1 MLATKRNPFGRVD
14 LEVTAMG
21 FGAAPIGNFLKPIT
35 EETSKA
41 MIDAAYEA
49 GLSYYDTAPM
59 YGHGLSE
66 LRIGHG
72 LRWRDRDSVVISSKV
87 GRLLKPTPR
96 RQIDFTPWVNAGAF
110 ECVFDYSYDGVMRS
124 FEDSLQ
130 RLALER
136 IDIAFIHDC
145 DVFTH
150 GRDQQKIHFKTAM
163 EGAWKAL
170 EKLRSEGH
178 LKAIG
183 VGVNE
188 WQVCHQALV
197 ERDFDCF
204 LLAGRYTLLEQEA
217 LDDFLPLCV
226 ERGAAV
232 VIGGGYNSGILATGA
247 VPGAKYNYS
256 PAPEPIMKKVAAME
270 TVCRAHNVSLAAAA
284 LQFVLA
290 HPAVPTIIPGT
301 RAVDQLNQNLDLI
314 NAPIPADFWAELKKE
329 GLLRDDAPVP
339 A

>member
-49 GLSYYDTAPM
+49 GLNYYDTAPM

-150 GRDQQKIHFKTAM
+150 GEDQQRVHFKTAM
-163 EGAWKAL
+163 DGAWKAL

-301 RAVDQLNQNLDLI
+301 RTVDQLNQNLDLI

>member
-1 MLATKRNPFGRVD
+1 MLATAKRKFGRVD

-41 MIDAAYEA
+41 MIDAAYDA
-49 GLSYYDTAPM
+49 GLTYYDTAPM

-66 LRIGHG
+66 LRVGQG
-72 LRWRDRDSVVISSKV
+72 LRWRDRDSVVISTKV
-87 GRLLKPTPR
+87 GRILKPTPR
-96 RQIDFTPWVNAGAF
+96 KEVDFTPWVDAAPF
-110 ECVFDYSYDGVMRS
+110 TCAFDYSYDGVMRS

-136 IDIAFIHDC
+136 IDIAFIHDV

-150 GRDQQKIHFKTAM
+150 GEDQQKIHFRTAM
-163 EGAWKAL
+163 DGAWKAL
-170 EKLRSEGH
+170 EELRAGGLVTS
-178 LKAIG
+178 IG
-183 VGVNE
+183 LGVNE
-188 WQVCHQALV
+188 WQVCHQALI
-197 ERDFDCF
+197 ERDFDSF
-204 LLAGRYTLLEQEA
+204 LLAGRYTLLEHDA

-247 VPGAKYNYS
+247 VAGAKYNYS
-256 PAPEPIMKKVAAME
+256 PAPEEIMTKVAAME
-270 TVCRAHNVSLAAAA
+270 AVCKRYGVSLPAAA

-290 HPAVPTIIPGT
+290 HPAVATIVPGT
-301 RAVDQLNQNLDLI
+301 RTVQQLEQNLDLI
-314 NAPIPADFWAELKKE
+314 DTAIPVDFWAELKSK
-329 GLLRDDAPVP
+329 GLLREDAPTP
-339 A
+339 R

>member
-1 MLATKRNPFGRVD
+1 MLATRRQQFGRVD

-21 FGAAPIGNFLKPIT
+21 FGAAPIGNFLKPIS
-35 EETSKA
+35 EETSDA
-41 MIDAAYEA
+41 MIAAAYEA
-49 GLSYYDTAPM
+49 GLNYYDTAPM

-66 LRIGHG
+66 LRIGQG
-72 LRWRDRDSVVISSKV
+72 LRWRDRDSVVVSTKV

-96 RQIDFTPWVNAGAF
+96 KQIDFTPWVNAAPF
-110 ECVFDYSYDGVMRS
+110 TCAFDYSYDGVMRS

-150 GRDQQKIHFKTAM
+150 GQELQKIHFRTAM
-163 EGAWKAL
+163 DGAWRAL
-170 EKLRSEGH
+170 ERLRSEGH
-178 LKAIG
+178 VRAIG

-188 WQVCHQALV
+188 WQVCHQALI

-204 LLAGRYTLLEQEA
+204 LLAGRYTLLEQDS

-247 VPGAKYNYS
+247 VPNAKYNYS
-256 PAPEPIMKKVAAME
+256 LAPEPIMAKVAAME
-270 TVCRAHNVSLAAAA
+270 QVCKAHDVALPAAA

-301 RAVDQLNQNLDLI
+301 RTVEQLEQNLDLI
-314 NAPIPADFWAELKKE
+314 NAPIPTEFWDELKRKR
-329 GLLRDDAPVP
+329 LLREDAPVP
-339 A
+339 G

>member
-1 MLATKRNPFGRVD
+1 MLATTKRKFGRVD

-21 FGAAPIGNFLKPIT
+21 FGAAPIGNFLRPIS
-35 EETSKA
+35 EEISKA

-49 GLSYYDTAPM
+49 GLNYFDTAPM

-72 LRWRDRDSVVISSKV
+72 LRWRDRDSFVISSKV

-96 RQIDFTPWVNAGAF
+96 KDIDFAPWADAAAF
-110 ECVFDYSYDGVMRS
+110 TCVFDYSYDGVMRS

-150 GRDQQKIHFKTAM
+150 GEEQQKVHFRTAM
-163 EGAWKAL
+163 DGAWKAL

-178 LKAIG
+178 VKAIG

-188 WQVCHQALV
+188 WQVCHQALI

-247 VPGAKYNYS
+247 VPGAKYNYV
-256 PAPEPIMKKVAAME
+256 PAPEPIMNKVAAME
-270 TVCRAHNVSLAAAA
+270 RVCKAHGVALPAAA

-290 HPAVPTIIPGT
+290 HPAVPTIVPGT
-301 RAVDQLNQNLDLI
+301 RTVDQLERNLDLI
-314 NAPIPADFWAELKKE
+314 NAPIPADFWAELKQE
-329 GLLRDDAPVP
+329 GLLRQDAPTP
-339 A
+339 